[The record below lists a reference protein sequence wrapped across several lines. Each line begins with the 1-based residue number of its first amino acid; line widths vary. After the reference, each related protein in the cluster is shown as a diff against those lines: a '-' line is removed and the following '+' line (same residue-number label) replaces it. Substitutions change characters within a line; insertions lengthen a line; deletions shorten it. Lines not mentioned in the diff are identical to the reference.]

1 MLSRRRRLRTTE
13 VAEVLRIGK
22 NFRGRFLSAKVLGG
36 SDDTIRVAAVVPKSL
51 IKGAVSR
58 NRVRRA
64 LYRAIASLP
73 EEKRGNKAALIVFFV
88 RAVPPP
94 PLAPTFAGD
103 VKKILSSLL

>member
-1 MLSRRRRLRTTE
+1 MLPSRRRLRTAE
-13 VAEVLRIGK
+13 VAEVLRVGK
-22 NFRGRFLSAKVLGG
+22 NFRGRFLSAKVSGG
-36 SDDTIRVAAVVPKSL
+36 GGGTIRAAAVVPKSL

-73 EEKRGNKAALIVFFV
+73 EEQEKNKAVRVVFFV

-94 PLAPTFAGD
+94 PLAPAFADD
-103 VKKILSSLL
+103 VKKILSSLP